1 MSPRRSV
8 ADARQTRAAIVARGV
23 HVASIE
29 GLQGLTIGRL
39 AADLGLS
46 KSGLL
51 GHFGSKEA
59 LQLEVV
65 DAAAEVFTREVADRA
80 AGTAPGM
87 PKLLAMCAA
96 WVSYLE
102 RGVFPGG
109 CFFTAAATEFDDR
122 HGPVRDAIAGLN
134 SLWERDL
141 RRQIR
146 IAVSAGDLP
155 SDTDADQVVF
165 ELVGLM
171 LALNRALQLY
181 RDRAAPERARR
192 AMSRLLGR
200 PLLPTLLDPVGRSDL
215 GAAAGEP
222 AQARGW
228 AWS

>member
-1 MSPRRSV
+1 M
-8 ADARQTRAAIVARGV
+8 
-23 HVASIE
+23 
-29 GLQGLTIGRL
+29 
-39 AADLGLS
+39 
-46 KSGLL
+46 
-51 GHFGSKEA
+51 
-59 LQLEVV
+59 V

-171 LALNRALQLY
+171 MATASS
-181 RDRAAPERARR
+181 
-192 AMSRLLGR
+192 MMGR
-200 PLLPTLLDPVGRSDL
+200 SVGRNLPST
-215 GAAAGEP
+215 
-222 AQARGW
+222 
-228 AWS
+228 